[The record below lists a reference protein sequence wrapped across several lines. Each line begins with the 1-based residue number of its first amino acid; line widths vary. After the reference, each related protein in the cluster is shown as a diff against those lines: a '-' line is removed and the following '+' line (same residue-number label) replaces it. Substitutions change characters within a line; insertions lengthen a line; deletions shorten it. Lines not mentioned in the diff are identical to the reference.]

1 MEQAQGSTQNTG
13 VALENRDLDS
23 RSHTACWDTCWG
35 WSWLEALWQSV
46 SLWKVTAGKFKTLW
60 VTCQILKN
68 ENKQIKI
75 GWFLYGNTASLPAPH
90 LTFQHST
97 RYLFLLNNVKRNIE
111 PFSLK
116 ESFYF
121 KQCLKYLKFYWS
133 LFFHIKNKKIFYPKR
148 LSSSRKFKKIHF
160 VQSEKVYFFTVCI
173 CHETKKLIIYTALM
187 LTSGRALEQCTN
199 SSKWPDL

>member
-68 ENKQIKI
+68 ENKQIKR

-121 KQCLKYLKFYWS
+121 KQCLKSLKFYWS
-133 LFFHIKNKKIFYPKR
+133 LFFHIKKKKYFTQKGYHLAESLKKFILYKV
-148 LSSSRKFKKIHF
+148 RKFIFLLF
-160 VQSEKVYFFTVCI
+160 VSAMKQ
-173 CHETKKLIIYTALM
+173 
-187 LTSGRALEQCTN
+187 RN
-199 SSKWPDL
+199 